1 MTDTAMTDFCTQL
14 TELVTTNDIDLELIL
29 DAADIIG
36 AQLEEIRRLEAT
48 IANLK
53 AENAT
58 LKQFGFYE

>member
-1 MTDTAMTDFCTQL
+1 MTDTAMTEFCTQL

>member
-1 MTDTAMTDFCTQL
+1 MTETAMTDFCTQL

>member
-1 MTDTAMTDFCTQL
+1 MTETAMTDFCTQL

-48 IANLK
+48 ISNLK

>member
-14 TELVTTNDIDLELIL
+14 TELVTTNEIDLELIL